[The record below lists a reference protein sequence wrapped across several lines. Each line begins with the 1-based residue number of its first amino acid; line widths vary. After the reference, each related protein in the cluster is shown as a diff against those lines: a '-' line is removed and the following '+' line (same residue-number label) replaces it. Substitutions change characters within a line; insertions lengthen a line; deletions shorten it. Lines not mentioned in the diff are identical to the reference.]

1 MFRIII
7 PSKRVMSYGDNDVM
21 FILETLERNLR
32 SGKRAGR
39 ADVADSTCIGE
50 GIVRTILTRLNN
62 MGFLDITKRGITLS
76 GTGIDFLDTLGISL
90 MDLERTDSAIGGYQ
104 VALLIKGKAELI
116 QKGIEQRNSA
126 LKAGG
131 DGCTTII
138 CKGGRLILPP
148 DWDVDESSPSMSSQI
163 RSHGIEEGDVVLI
176 GGSNT
181 GRREAAAAANS
192 AAMELVG

>member
-50 GIVRTILTRLNN
+50 GIVRTILTRLDN

-90 MDLERTDSAIGGYQ
+90 MDMERTDSAIGGYQ

-131 DGCTTII
+131 AETLEALEAHGFKAYEAVTA
-138 CKGGRLILPP
+138 RLK
-148 DWDVDESSPSMSSQI
+148 ESSEITKRMFKSLSLQALQAI
-163 RSHGIEEGDVVLI
+163 RDMLFHRSED
-176 GGSNT
+176 
-181 GRREAAAAANS
+181 
-192 AAMELVG
+192 